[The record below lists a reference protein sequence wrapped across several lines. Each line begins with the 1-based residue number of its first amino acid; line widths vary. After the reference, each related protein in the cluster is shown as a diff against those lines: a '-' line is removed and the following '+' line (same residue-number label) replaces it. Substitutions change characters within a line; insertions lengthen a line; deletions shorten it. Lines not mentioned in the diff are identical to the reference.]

1 MVLAYKILNRL
12 AEDFIEDLAARDSRI
27 RRAYKL
33 EALKRDKRGMS
44 GKSFNPNDYYQGR
57 DPLWN
62 AEWYSIIH
70 YNLQCYT
77 VFFCFLL
84 GALLTKISP
93 KFEPKFE
100 PKFDQNL
107 TKI

>member
-1 MVLAYKILNRL
+1 MYNESFRL

-33 EALKRDKRGMS
+33 EALKRDKRGMN

-62 AEWYSIIH
+62 AEWSVDHISLTMTHII
-70 YNLQCYT
+70 
-77 VFFCFLL
+77 
-84 GALLTKISP
+84 
-93 KFEPKFE
+93 
-100 PKFDQNL
+100 
-107 TKI
+107 

>member
-1 MVLAYKILNRL
+1 MVLTYKILNRL

-62 AEWYSIIH
+62 AEWYSIMHYNGYIK

-77 VFFCFLL
+77 AFFILYLSL
-84 GALLTKISP
+84 GALLTKI
-93 KFEPKFE
+93 
-100 PKFDQNL
+100 
-107 TKI
+107 